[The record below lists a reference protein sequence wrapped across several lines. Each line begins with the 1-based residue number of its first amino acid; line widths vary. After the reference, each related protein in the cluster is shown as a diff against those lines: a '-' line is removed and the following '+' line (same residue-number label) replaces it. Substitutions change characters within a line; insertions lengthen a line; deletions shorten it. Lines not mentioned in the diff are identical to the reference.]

1 MVELLSVSVSL
12 GTATDRSALIIKKYQ
27 DFQFWLYHRAMAAL
41 AIQLDRV
48 RRTPL
53 AAQIY
58 WAIREG
64 IENGRL
70 TSGARLPSWRDLAA
84 QLGVSRGTVRVAY
97 ERLVAE
103 QFAIGLGPA
112 GTRVAERPP
121 RSPTPDQPQEAPLLP
136 DLFYEFG
143 TAPRTFQMGVPSQ
156 DAFPFK
162 LWSRVLMRGTRW
174 AAAAPVTYP
183 DPRGDP
189 ELRKEVAA
197 YLGLARGIR
206 CSPSQVLV
214 TGGFSGA
221 LGLAVRGLQLGRM
234 RAWIEDPG
242 FPLTRAALG
251 LAGMSVTAV
260 PVDAEGFDVA
270 AGVQAD
276 GGAALAVITPGQQAP
291 LGMTMSLPRRLALL
305 AWARRNDAWIIED
318 DYLSELQLKGR
329 AAPALASL
337 DHGGRVLHIGSFSKT
352 ISPALRLG
360 FMVVPPELS
369 RPFGELAACSAPAP
383 AAAVQRAVAEF
394 LREGHYIRHLRRMK
408 RLYAARRESVLHC
421 LEELASD
428 PMKVQ
433 ATAGLAVVIFLP
445 NSASDVDIA
454 LGALQFGLAPAPLS
468 PWYMQ
473 SPRQQGLLLGVTNL
487 NERRLLADCRRLL
500 ELAR

>member
-1 MVELLSVSVSL
+1 MDR
-12 GTATDRSALIIKKYQ
+12 DRSGRWCWRTDALCLVIKQYQ
-27 DFQFWLYHRAMAAL
+27 ECQFWLYHCAMVVL
-41 AIQLDRV
+41 SIQLDRA

-53 AAQIY
+53 TAQIY
-58 WAIREG
+58 SAIREG

-70 TSGARLPSWRDLAA
+70 SSGARLPSWQDLAA

-97 ERLVAE
+97 ERLIAE

-112 GTRVAERPP
+112 GTRVAERRSRSSIPDWPP
-121 RSPTPDQPQEAPLLP
+121 EAPLLP

-143 TAPRTFQMGVPSQ
+143 NAPLAFQMGVPAQ

-162 LWSRVLMRGTRW
+162 LWSRILTRETRR

-197 YLGLARGIR
+197 YLGLARGLR
-206 CSPSQVLV
+206 CNPSQVLI

-221 LGLAVRGLQLGRM
+221 LGLAIRGLQLGRM
-234 RAWIEDPG
+234 GAWIEDPG
-242 FPLTRAALG
+242 FPLTRTALG
-251 LAGMSVTAV
+251 LAGMVVTAV
-260 PVDAEGFDVA
+260 PVDAEGLDVA
-270 AGVQAD
+270 AGVRTAA
-276 GGAALAVITPGQQAP
+276 GAALAVVTPGQQAP

-329 AAPALASL
+329 AAPAVASL

-360 FMVVPPELS
+360 FMVVPPELGG
-369 RPFGELAACSAPAP
+369 RFGELAASLAPAP

-394 LREGHYIRHLRRMK
+394 LRDGHYLRHLRRMK
-408 RLYAARRESVLHC
+408 RLYAARRETLLRC
-421 LEELASD
+421 LGEIAPNSI
-428 PMKVQ
+428 KAQ
-433 ATAGLAVVIFLP
+433 ATAGLAVVVLLP
-445 NSASDVDIA
+445 KSVSDVDIA
-454 LGALQFGLAPAPLS
+454 SRALQFGLAPAPLS
-468 PWYMQ
+468 AWYGQ
-473 SPRQQGLLLGVTNL
+473 PPRQQGLLLCVTNL
-487 NERRLLADCRRLL
+487 NDQRLKADCRRLL

>member
-1 MVELLSVSVSL
+1 MAELP
-12 GTATDRSALIIKKYQ
+12 
-27 DFQFWLYHRAMAAL
+27 
-41 AIQLDRV
+41 IQLDRV
-48 RRTPL
+48 RTIPL
-53 AAQIY
+53 TTQIY
-58 WAIREG
+58 SAIRES

-70 TSGARLPSWRDLAA
+70 ASGARLPSWQDLAA

-97 ERLVAE
+97 ERLIAE

-112 GTRVAERPP
+112 GTRVTERPSRP
-121 RSPTPDQPQEAPLLP
+121 SMLDWSREAEPLP
-136 DLFYEFG
+136 DLFYGFG
-143 TAPRTFQMGVPSQ
+143 NAPLAFQMGVPAQ

-162 LWSRVLMRGTRW
+162 LWSRILTRETRR

-183 DPRGDP
+183 DPRGHP

-197 YLGLARGIR
+197 YLGVARGLG

-221 LGLAVRGLQLGRM
+221 LGLAIRGLQLEKMG
-234 RAWIEDPG
+234 AWIEDPG
-242 FPLTRAALG
+242 FPLTRTALG
-251 LAGMSVTAV
+251 LAGMTMTAV
-260 PVDAEGFDVA
+260 PVDAEGLDVA
-270 AGVQAD
+270 AGIQRAA
-276 GGAALAVITPGQQAP
+276 GAALAVVTPGQQAP

-305 AWARRNDAWIIED
+305 AWARRSDAWIIED

-369 RPFGELAACSAPAP
+369 GRFAELAASLAPAP
-383 AAAVQRAVAEF
+383 AAGMQLAVAEL

-408 RLYAARRESVLHC
+408 RLYAARRESLLRC
-421 LEELASD
+421 LEEMAPNSI
-428 PMKVQ
+428 KVQ
-433 ATAGLAVVIFLP
+433 ATAGLAVVILLP
-445 NSASDVDIA
+445 KSASDVDIA
-454 LGALQFGLAPAPLS
+454 SRALEFGLAPRPMSA
-468 PWYMQ
+468 WYAQ
-473 SPRQQGLLLGVTNL
+473 SPRQQGLLLCVTNL
-487 NERRLLADCRRLL
+487 SERRLPADCRRLL